1 MRIDRNGWFAV
12 CIHCSTNWRFCCTH
26 LDIFHLHAL
35 FKCSFSWNHIR
46 INEQT
51 SEKNRHH
58 HHHYYYHWIY
68 ATLRYAMLY
77 AYVEFSAAK
86 FNFNKWSGRPYSAVC
101 ERYSCVCA
109 CIFALPLPN
118 MSELCVPVM
127 CYFYTQTATNTHIGP
142 TDYYLFQL
150 SHYSSFRPGVMR
162 AAITAAAAAFAAENF
177 LSLFDQCYVRRM
189 IWPVLVNVNCHSA
202 RFFRFLFFFSFPL

>member
-1 MRIDRNGWFAV
+1 
-12 CIHCSTNWRFCCTH
+12 
-26 LDIFHLHAL
+26 
-35 FKCSFSWNHIR
+35 
-46 INEQT
+46 
-51 SEKNRHH
+51 
-58 HHHYYYHWIY
+58 
-68 ATLRYAMLY
+68 
-77 AYVEFSAAK
+77 
-86 FNFNKWSGRPYSAVC
+86 
-101 ERYSCVCA
+101 
-109 CIFALPLPN
+109 

-189 IWPVLVNVNCHSA
+189 IWPVLVNVNCHCA
-202 RFFRFLFFFSFPL
+202 RFFSPPLLFLVSTVTNVIIITEQNL